1 MAESRWSGKSTFISY
16 FCLFWITGAL
26 TTHVP
31 LLIWSSDSLAPVPS
45 SAAGHITSLS
55 ELRTYLSSTLGS
67 GAHTV
72 LLFLQEKL
80 SQDDFTVYGGV
91 YGNKE
96 DSAFKNLEVNIHFS
110 QSAVFPALEWSSSS
124 SVPSILE
131 QVFGVSPLLLSP
143 DALDDLKMDASVN
156 NLLLISLPYCSQNKH
171 CREELRTNDDVIG
184 RVLKTLEAK
193 NVPYTAMFTGLQPS
207 RVIEESSFSAPVGR
221 SLLQAPP
228 PAPAVQAPIIFNSSG
243 NPCIMLWAQNLNVS
257 FSPTA
262 AWTDLYTLTP
272 TLSGSLCNETNA
284 VLVLTYNGG
293 ITLSFFMSQRFFPVS
308 ARRWFSL
315 DSVQLRQ
322 NAVTAAFSSRNIY
335 APAEYSYHCQ
345 FVSSFRDPLLI
356 PANNNGS
363 WRLNFVDFQIQ
374 GFGLNNGTNFS
385 YASDCAGFFTGAIW
399 MGLITSLIMLFI
411 FVYGLHMILQLNTMD
426 RFDDPKGPSISVP
439 QTE

>member
-96 DSAFKNLEVNIHFS
+96 DSAFKNLEEALQS

-131 QVFGVSPLLLSP
+131 QVFGCFNKCCFPLPLNSTLS
-143 DALDDLKMDASVN
+143 SV
-156 NLLLISLPYCSQNKH
+156 LTSSYSNKH
-171 CREELRTNDDVIG
+171 GCIFSPCLDDVIG

>member
-96 DSAFKNLEVNIHFS
+96 DSAFKNLEEALQS

-171 CREELRTNDDVIG
+171 CREELRTNGESVRNNKCI
-184 RVLKTLEAK
+184 
-193 NVPYTAMFTGLQPS
+193 FF
-207 RVIEESSFSAPVGR
+207 VIEESSFSAPVGR